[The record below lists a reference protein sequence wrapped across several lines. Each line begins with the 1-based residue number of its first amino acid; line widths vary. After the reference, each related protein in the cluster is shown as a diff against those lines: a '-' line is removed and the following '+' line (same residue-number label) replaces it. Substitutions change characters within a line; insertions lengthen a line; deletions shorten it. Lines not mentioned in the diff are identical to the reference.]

1 MTTKTQIYKKAFE
14 LSAQFSIYYEKM
26 NNNIKQ
32 SKGKYISLQINI
44 LIDMIATMYFDNE
57 KFNILDMLMLIHKID
72 FHIRDLKNCKAL
84 SKNNVISLNKILNE
98 LYELCK

>member
-32 SKGKYISLQINI
+32 SKGKYISKS
-44 LIDMIATMYFDNE
+44 FDN
-57 KFNILDMLMLIHKID
+57 
-72 FHIRDLKNCKAL
+72 C
-84 SKNNVISLNKILNE
+84 
-98 LYELCK
+98 